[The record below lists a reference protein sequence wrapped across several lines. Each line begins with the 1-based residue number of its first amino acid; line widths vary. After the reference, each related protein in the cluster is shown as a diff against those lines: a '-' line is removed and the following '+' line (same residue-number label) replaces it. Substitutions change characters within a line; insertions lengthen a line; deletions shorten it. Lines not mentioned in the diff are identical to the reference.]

1 MVACMR
7 SPSSPEI
14 LAYLRQHPEG
24 ATLPEIIREL
34 CPNAGYSER
43 AVLRSR
49 LYERLSRLATY
60 GEVERIVEAEGYGR
74 GRKVRW
80 RAVQ

>member
-7 SPSSPEI
+7 SPSPPEI
-14 LAYLRQHPEG
+14 LEILRQHPEG
-24 ATLPEIIREL
+24 VTIPELIEETR
-34 CPNAGYSER
+34 PGAGYAEKST
-43 AVLRSR
+43 LRKR
-49 LYERLSRLATY
+49 LYERLVRLETY